1 MKLSYLEKP
10 KSMWC
15 GKITPSKKY
24 PRHWKTIVDLTITL
38 SNNSVIN
45 IHKGYIWDGASIP
58 KVLWKLFPNIELD
71 ALCFL
76 IHDFLYTDKE
86 NQLKRFNYNI
96 YKTRK
101 FADVEM
107 KLWANNHHPNVKVTI
122 FIFYKIIRWIGGL
135 FYSKQIKL
143 IN

>member
-1 MKLSYLEKP
+1 MKLNLYQKP
-10 KSMWC
+10 KRKYCKSIP
-15 GKITPSKKY
+15 KSKEH
-24 PRHWKTIVDLTITL
+24 PRHWKTTVNLTITL

-45 IHKGYIWDGASIP
+45 IPKGYIWDGASIP
-58 KVLWKLFPNIELD
+58 KVLWKLFPNIELA

-86 NQLKRFNYNI
+86 NQLKQFNYNI